1 MFMRAPGFV
10 SLTLLCLGMLVQ
22 PVLAEKR
29 VALVVGN
36 SAYQNV
42 ARLDNPRNDAAL
54 LAGTL
59 RELGFF
65 LIGGDA
71 QTDMDKAALDRA
83 VQGFGRQIQDAD
95 VALFYYAG
103 HGVQINGSNYLVPV
117 DANPTR
123 EADVDFQMLDVNLVL
138 RQMQLSGTKLN
149 LVVLDAC
156 RNNPFGGRGLR
167 AATGG
172 LAQMKAPEG
181 TLISYATQP
190 GGVAQDGV
198 DGNSPYSKALAATIR
213 RGGLDVFQ
221 TFNEVGLAV
230 KRSTNNAQE
239 PWLASSPIGGSFYFK
254 GPGPAATAPAT
265 PDSPSRPGATVEAE
279 RAWSVTK
286 DTGSRA
292 ILEDFIRQFGH
303 TVYGSMARARLEEL
317 KGKETASATRPES
330 ATSPSAAIQPGGIP
344 TAILGDNARLLG
356 RFTDWQAYTAMPG
369 GKKICFAIAGF
380 SSSKTGAAS
389 QARDKAYAFVS
400 TRPADKVLNEFSVA
414 TSYPLKA
421 GAASAIEVG
430 QERFAAFGQ
439 QNSLWI
445 VKAEDEKRLVASMRQ
460 NPDITIV
467 AVAADGRES
476 KFAYSLKGFAEA
488 LDRVAQECH

>member
-1 MFMRAPGFV
+1 MRATGLIF
-10 SLTLLCLGMLVQ
+10 LTLLCLGMLGQ
-22 PVLAEKR
+22 PAFADKR

-42 ARLDNPRNDAAL
+42 ARLDNPKNDATL
-54 LAGTL
+54 LADTL
-59 RELGFF
+59 RDLGF
-65 LIGGDA
+65 LLVGGRA
-71 QTDMDKAALDRA
+71 QADLDKNALDRA
-83 VQGFGRQIQDAD
+83 VQSFGRQIQDAD

-123 EADVDFQMLDVNLVL
+123 EADVDFQMLDVSLVL

-172 LAQMKAPEG
+172 LAQMRAPEG

-198 DGNSPYSKALAATIR
+198 DGNSPYSKALAATMR
-213 RGGLDVFQ
+213 RGGLDIFQ

-254 GPGPAATAPAT
+254 APALPGPAAATAPG
-265 PDSPSRPGATVEAE
+265 SPAEAGSSTEAE
-279 RAWSVTK
+279 RAWSATK
-286 DTGSRA
+286 DTTSRA

-303 TVYGSMARARLEEL
+303 TVYGSMARARLDEL
-317 KGKETASATRPES
+317 KGKETASATRTDPATTPTPAISS
-330 ATSPSAAIQPGGIP
+330 AGIP
-344 TAILGDNARLLG
+344 TAVLGDNARLLG
-356 RFTDWQAYTAMPG
+356 RYADWQAYTATAG
-369 GKKICFAIAGF
+369 GKKVCFALAGF
-380 SSSKTGAAS
+380 SSAKAGVAGRTG
-389 QARDKAYAFVS
+389 DNVYAFVS

-414 TSYPLKA
+414 TSYRLKA
-421 GAASAIEVG
+421 GPASAIEIG

-439 QNSLWI
+439 QSSLWI
-445 VKAEDEKRLVASMRQ
+445 VKADDEKRLIESMRH
-460 NPDITIV
+460 NPAVTIW
-467 AVAADGRES
+467 AVAEDGS
-476 KFAYSLKGFAEA
+476 QNKYAYSLNGFTQA